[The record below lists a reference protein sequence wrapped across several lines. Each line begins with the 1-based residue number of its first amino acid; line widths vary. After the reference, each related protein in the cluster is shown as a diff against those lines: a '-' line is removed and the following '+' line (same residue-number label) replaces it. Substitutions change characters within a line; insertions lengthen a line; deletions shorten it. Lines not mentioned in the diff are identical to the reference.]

1 MAKGAVDTRAE
12 ATKDIGSGKKK
23 ERRGFKSD
31 RLERFQVSRLKKM
44 GKKVKEANKNAK
56 PVAVKEVKFDDAA
69 RKDFL
74 LGFHK
79 RKNERRITA
88 YLDVK
93 RKQKKENTQFRRE
106 QREEARKAYN
116 TYAKVP
122 ILPDY
127 SYRLPNPLEDAA
139 AEAADDA
146 EVFED
151 EEVDED
157 SAARASKSQ
166 DFFPQEDSL
175 FGATEGVSVCVQ
187 PLRQSHVGT
196 AGAHDFSDLPKA
208 VAEELRRLQKAERGP
223 ARTKPKVSNLKT
235 LEKIR
240 KIQKHSRK
248 GHGKK
253 GAKGKG
259 KK

>member
-1 MAKGAVDTRAE
+1 MGKGPADTRAE

-31 RLERFQVSRLKKM
+31 RLERFQVSRMKKM
-44 GKKVKEANKNAK
+44 GKKVKEVNKNAK
-56 PVAVKEVKFDDAA
+56 PVTVKEVKFDDAA
-69 RKDFL
+69 RKEFL
-74 LGFHK
+74 MGFHK

-116 TYAKVP
+116 AYAKVP

-127 SYRLPNPLEDAA
+127 SYRLPNPLEEAAA
-139 AEAADDA
+139 AEAEENADY
-146 EVFED
+146 EEED
-151 EEVDED
+151 IDED
-157 SAARASKSQ
+157 AAARASKSQ
-166 DFFPQEDSL
+166 EFFPQEDSL
-175 FGATEGVSVCVQ
+175 FGETEGVSVSVQ
-187 PLRQSHVGT
+187 PLRQSHIGT

-223 ARTKPKVSNLKT
+223 ARTKAKVSNLKT